1 MSKFTTQVRFI
12 CESYA
17 GLPES
22 VGFNDIDDVVAE
34 ARTSIFKSYP
44 IFDEAYRPTLEG
56 NILRHYY
63 TREISEEVVG
73 LWLLRLNNRMNEI
86 MPKYNK
92 LYESALIE
100 FDPLNDTDI
109 KTQHNKNNS
118 SAGTSN
124 SESEYSKSDTRNVEN
139 EDSGVSNVSK
149 SSELNSDSSNS
160 ARSNINAS
168 AQSTD
173 SKSQKDKYSDTPQGG
188 INGLESGTYLTNARI
203 IDGVDR
209 SNQQNSQDST
219 SEGSGNVH
227 DTSKENN
234 TEISSNTSKT
244 NDIYSSSANDKRS
257 DASSIN
263 STEAYIEHIIG
274 KRGVTSYSKMIMEY
288 RETFLNIDRMI
299 IDELGDLFFGL
310 WE

>member
-22 VGFNDIDDVVAE
+22 VGFDDIDDVVAE

-44 IFDEAYRPTLEG
+44 IFDEQYRPTLEG

-63 TREISEEVVG
+63 TREISEETVG

-100 FDPLNDTDI
+100 FNPLTDTDI
-109 KTQHNKNNS
+109 ESKHNKQNA

-124 SESEYSKSDTRNVEN
+124 TESEYSKSDTRNSEN
-139 EDSGVSNVSK
+139 EDSGVSNVSR
-149 SSELNSDSSNS
+149 SSDVNSESTNS
-160 ARSNINAS
+160 AKSNINS
-168 AQSTD
+168 SGQSTD
-173 SKSQKDKYSDTPQGG
+173 NKTQKDKYSDTPQGG
-188 INGLESGTYLTNARI
+188 ITGLESGTYLTNARI
-203 IDGVDR
+203 IDGTDK
-209 SNQQNSQDST
+209 SSQQNSQDSS
-219 SEGSGNVH
+219 SEGSGTTH
-227 DTSKENN
+227 DTSKEHN
-234 TEISSNTSKT
+234 TEISTNTSKL
-244 NDIYSSSANDKRS
+244 NDNFSSSGNDKRS
-257 DASSIN
+257 DVNSQN
-263 STEAYIEHIIG
+263 STEAYLERITG
-274 KRGVTSYSKMIMEY
+274 KRGGTSYSKMLMEY
-288 RETFLNIDRMI
+288 RETFLNIDRMV